1 MADMTPVIDSD
12 WMIKIPSE
20 VQRACNLNVG
30 DSVEFEVRR
39 SSVELFF
46 KRNEPSTPPRGD
58 ESTDDDY
65 FDLYGGRVL
74 LF

>member
-1 MADMTPVIDSD
+1 MTDMTPVIDGD

-20 VQRACNLNVG
+20 VRRTCNLNIG
-30 DSVEFEVRR
+30 DSVQFEVRR

-46 KRNEPSTPPRGD
+46 IRNESCTPPHED

-74 LF
+74 L